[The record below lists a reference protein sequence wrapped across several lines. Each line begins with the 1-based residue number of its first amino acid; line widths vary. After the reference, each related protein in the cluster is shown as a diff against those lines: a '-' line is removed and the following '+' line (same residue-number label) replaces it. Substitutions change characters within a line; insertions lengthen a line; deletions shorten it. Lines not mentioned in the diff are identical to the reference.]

1 MNAELETTPMTRG
14 RARRPGAGAP
24 RTGGRRR
31 RVPIHVLVVCHSAVG
46 REALRS
52 VLVQDEATT
61 VTEATDPLE
70 AATKS
75 RRQRPDVVVL
85 DLEMPHMDGVAFL
98 REMMQEDPLP
108 VVVCSGQNGDGSRR
122 ALEALEAGALDVIAR
137 PQLGERADL
146 LEHGVLAG
154 DAVRAAATARIGRR
168 RTDAL
173 EAHPVT
179 VRQASEP
186 ASNEER
192 VVAIG
197 ASTGGTE
204 ALRQVLAPL
213 PESMSGTLIVQH
225 MPPGITAALAERLN
239 EACAM
244 EVKEAIDGDWV
255 GRGRALVAPGGQ
267 HMRLRRGRH
276 GYAVDVY
283 DGPLVSR
290 HRPSVDV
297 LFESVAREA
306 GPHGVAVVLA
316 GMGGDGAQGTLDV
329 RRSGG
334 LTIAQDEATSV
345 VFGMPKEAIESGGV
359 EYVVSLSR
367 IPEAILGATR
377 PHPEGPAAD
386 SNQDRG

>member
-1 MNAELETTPMTRG
+1 
-14 RARRPGAGAP
+14 
-24 RTGGRRR
+24 
-31 RVPIHVLVVCHSAVG
+31 
-46 REALRS
+46 
-52 VLVQDEATT
+52 
-61 VTEATDPLE
+61 
-70 AATKS
+70 
-75 RRQRPDVVVL
+75 
-85 DLEMPHMDGVAFL
+85 
-98 REMMQEDPLP
+98 
-108 VVVCSGQNGDGSRR
+108 
-122 ALEALEAGALDVIAR
+122 
-137 PQLGERADL
+137 
-146 LEHGVLAG
+146 
-154 DAVRAAATARIGRR
+154 
-168 RTDAL
+168 
-173 EAHPVT
+173 
-179 VRQASEP
+179 
-186 ASNEER
+186 
-192 VVAIG
+192 
-197 ASTGGTE
+197 
-204 ALRQVLAPL
+204 
-213 PESMSGTLIVQH
+213 
-225 MPPGITAALAERLN
+225 
-239 EACAM
+239 
-244 EVKEAIDGDWV
+244 
-255 GRGRALVAPGGQ
+255 
-267 HMRLRRGRH
+267 MRLRRGRH